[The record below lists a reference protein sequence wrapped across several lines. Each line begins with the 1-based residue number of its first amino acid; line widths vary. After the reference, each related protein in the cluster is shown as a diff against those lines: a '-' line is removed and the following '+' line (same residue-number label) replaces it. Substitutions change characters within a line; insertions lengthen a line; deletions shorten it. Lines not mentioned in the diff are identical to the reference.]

1 MGCCTQLRLGII
13 AILRQRTSRCRGF
26 FLEGALT
33 DNIVRFPK
41 KPIPAEDDEAQL
53 EKIGLAMEKAFDAAE
68 DIYEGGKMVSL
79 GIVGLYTDKDG
90 QLTTKSWLIPG
101 FAPSEFCL
109 ALWNAHYSLAKE
121 LLYHEDD
128 TDEIIH

>member
-1 MGCCTQLRLGII
+1 M
-13 AILRQRTSRCRGF
+13 
-26 FLEGALT
+26 T
-33 DNIVRFPK
+33 DNVVKFPK

-68 DIYEGGKMVSL
+68 DIYEGGQMVSL
-79 GIVGLYTDKDG
+79 GIVGLYSDKDG
-90 QLTTKSWLIPG
+90 HLTTKSWLIPG

-109 ALWNAHYSLAKE
+109 ALWNSHYSLAKE

-128 TDEIIH
+128 TDGEIIH